1 MFWIKIMRTMIELA
15 NGHVDA
21 DQTSRRLNRTIIRMK
36 PHKKTVILVNHVQP
50 DLSLGPPKHALELRN
65 Y

>member
-1 MFWIKIMRTMIELA
+1 MIELA

-50 DLSLGPPKHALELRN
+50 DLSQGPPKHALELRN